1 MVTKQQGVLLALW
14 LALALILRFVCTACD
29 YLAYSIVFGVLV
41 WAAYRALR
49 YLAATKA
56 RLARH
61 LRRALSLLLAL
72 CAVWF
77 LGTEVYLISGAQTDD
92 TTPCQYIVVL
102 GAQVRGTQPSPRH
115 AGPDRR
121 RSRLSFCAPDV
132 ICIVSGG
139 QGPGEKITEAA
150 CMRRLLLDAG
160 IPGTRIWLEPK
171 ASDTAENLANS
182 LALIEAQTGTRPDRL
197 GIVSSEYH
205 LRRAQLVASRQ
216 GCQGVASPAADDVL
230 SICRSIISSARPLAS
245 GIIGFLSNW
254 NIYETQL
261 KEAHHARRD
270 PAGRHSPAQGYSS
283 PAAELRSIHPRRRTA
298 LWTPQKRSQ
307 KRRCRRRNRSL
318 SAIFSSTPTA
328 FMRRHPLPISE

>member
-1 MVTKQQGVLLALW
+1 MVTKRQGVLLALW

-49 YLAATKA
+49 CLAARKA
-56 RLARH
+56 GLARH

-102 GAQVRGTQPSPRH
+102 GAQVRGTQPSR
-115 AGPDRR
+115 AMRDRTDAAAAY
-121 RSRLSFCAPDV
+121 LAAHPGV

-150 CMRRLLLDAG
+150 CMRRLLLEAG
-160 IPGTRIWLEPK
+160 VPEDRIWLETK

-182 LALIEAQTGTRPDRL
+182 LSLIEARTGTRPDRL

-216 GCQGVASPAADDVL
+216 GCQGIAIAAPTSLVFMQVNYF
-230 SICRSIISSARPLAS
+230 IR
-245 GIIGFLSNW
+245 
-254 NIYETQL
+254 
-261 KEAHHARRD
+261 EAF
-270 PAGRHSPAQGYSS
+270 G
-283 PAAELRSIHPRRRTA
+283 
-298 LWTPQKRSQ
+298 LWYYWLFK
-307 KRRCRRRNRSL
+307 
-318 SAIFSSTPTA
+318 
-328 FMRRHPLPISE
+328 